1 MHFPISC
8 STLFRFPFNLLP
20 RSDGAN
26 GVVIKAGEHN
36 LGKTESSEQKI
47 QVEKAFVHPAY
58 NRENDICL
66 LKLKSELN
74 FDDYTQPACVAELS
88 TR

>member
-8 STLFRFPFNLLP
+8 STLFCFPFNLLSN
-20 RSDGAN
+20 SDGAN

-36 LGKTESSEQKI
+36 LGKTESSEQRI